1 MGISSWLV
9 VSFLAIF
16 LSNLG
21 TSTPAAWAEPSRI
34 DFTLSSQANQ
44 TFTNLMQQA
53 EALAG
58 NLIEQAFTQ
67 SPSLTEVSIT
77 IVGEHK
83 GQEVPLLFSRV
94 SRSNWH
100 KKPSIQLWTRY
111 ASDSAILLGFKK
123 PGVIPQSVAK
133 QPVFNRV
140 AASMSDIE
148 PNFYE

>member
-1 MGISSWLV
+1 MGIGHWFV
-9 VSFLAIF
+9 VIFLAIF

-21 TSTPAAWAEPSRI
+21 ASTPAWAEPNHI

-44 TFTNLMQQA
+44 TFTDLMQQA
-53 EALAG
+53 EALARD
-58 NLIEQAFTQ
+58 LVEQAFAQ
-67 SPSLTEVSIT
+67 SSSLTEVSIT

-94 SRSNWH
+94 SRSNWQNQ
-100 KKPSIQLWTRY
+100 PSIQLWTRY
-111 ASDSAILLGFKK
+111 ASDSATLLGFKK
-123 PGVIPQSVAK
+123 PNVVPQSVAK
-133 QPVFNRV
+133 QPGFNRV